1 MSLFYRPIIYMYI
14 YIYIFFFF
22 IYIYIYILLLFFYRM
37 EPRFRTKP
45 EGGPNMCDSLAA
57 LKKKEENKKKPWSR
71 ALSPDKVLEAAR
83 RAVRRQGE
91 DPSNKKYVLGQHEMQ
106 FGVFKG

>member
-1 MSLFYRPIIYMYI
+1 
-14 YIYIFFFF
+14 
-22 IYIYIYILLLFFYRM
+22 
-37 EPRFRTKP
+37 
-45 EGGPNMCDSLAA
+45 MCDSLAA